1 MVQVLVSSIPENFLF
16 HVDIRTKK
24 VLKSSKNFIV
34 LSMLSGVSVFVIHFT
49 LSKLKYK
56 VYRKLLSKARKKD
69 ILLRK
74 KNEL

>member
-56 VYRKLLSKARKKD
+56 VYHKFKLKQERRNFGKEEK
-69 ILLRK
+69 
-74 KNEL
+74 

>member
-56 VYRKLLSKARKKD
+56 VYHNKLKLKQEKRNFGKEEK
-69 ILLRK
+69 
-74 KNEL
+74 